1 MVQALTSDVE
11 TRVQAALASSPI
23 YALRDLHIERDGELL
38 TIVGR
43 VDSFYYK
50 QLAQEVVRTVCGGLH
65 VVNAIDVDYPATDS
79 SRSPLCASS
88 EL

>member
-23 YALRDLHIERDGELL
+23 YALRDLHVERDGQ
-38 TIVGR
+38 IVTLFGR

-50 QLAQEVVRTVCGGLH
+50 QLAQEVVRSVCDGLH
-65 VVNAIDVDYPATDS
+65 VVNSIDVDYPAAVAGGLRWD
-79 SRSPLCASS
+79 ASS
-88 EL
+88 EK